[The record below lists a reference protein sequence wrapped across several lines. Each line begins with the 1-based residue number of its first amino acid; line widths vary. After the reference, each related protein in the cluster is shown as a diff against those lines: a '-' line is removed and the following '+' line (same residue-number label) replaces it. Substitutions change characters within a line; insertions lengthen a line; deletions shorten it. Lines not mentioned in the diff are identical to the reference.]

1 MKTEKKID
9 LILDVNQIL
18 KKEIQ
23 KSKLIKYAVGAIIS
37 VGAIVAVGYISKI
50 LNFTIHNVKELSKT
64 IKTN

>member
-9 LILDVNQIL
+9 LNLDVNQIL

-23 KSKLIKYAVGAIIS
+23 KSKLIKYTVGAIIS
-37 VGAIVAVGYISKI
+37 VGAIVAVGYLSKI